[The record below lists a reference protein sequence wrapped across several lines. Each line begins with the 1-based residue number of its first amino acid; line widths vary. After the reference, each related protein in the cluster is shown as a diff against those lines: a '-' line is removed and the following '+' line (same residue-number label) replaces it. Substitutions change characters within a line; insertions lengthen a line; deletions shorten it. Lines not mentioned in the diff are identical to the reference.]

1 MYQLVYSLEER
12 IQLKMLMKE
21 IIICDDDKY
30 VIIWI

>member
-12 IQLKMLMKE
+12 IELKMLMKE